1 MSKEIFNLETI
12 FKDLTEFQTE
22 SSLDSFSHK
31 SILTALLDNSSS
43 RKDLEKVLTMLA
55 INVNVSLNKLNGT
68 EDKMIDIFNGSDI
81 SKDKDSITL
90 LLKYIKDIKENS
102 KLETVKES
110 LPLEITLDQIIDHIN
125 TNEFHNEKVKDLFVD
140 VYTNLSILIISF
152 KLIKIYDG
160 FNKLI

>member
-12 FKDLTEFQTE
+12 FKDLTDFQTE

-31 SILTALLDNSSS
+31 SILTALLDSSSS
-43 RKDLEKVLTMLA
+43 RKDLDKVLTMLS
-55 INVNVSLNKLNGT
+55 INVNVSLNKLNST
-68 EDKMIDIFNGSDI
+68 EDKMIDIFTGSDI

-102 KLETVKES
+102 RLETVTES

-125 TNEFHNEKVKDLFVD
+125 TNEFHNEEVKNLFVE